1 MRRLLTTTSF
11 LILSLFV
18 SAQIQ
23 NQKDD
28 PQARVEFEF
37 MRTKNPVTNQ
47 IPAGIR
53 LKERA
58 LMDQR
63 QLDLKSSI
71 NPLALAPP
79 STTWENRGPYNV
91 GGRTRAL
98 AIDVTDATE
107 NTILAGGVSGG
118 LWKTTDGGT
127 SWAKMT
133 TKTDLQSITCIAQD
147 TTGGETQVWYYGTGE
162 WSGNSAGS
170 SGAPFRG
177 DGIFKSTDGGNTWS
191 LLPATS
197 TESPEVFDHVF
208 DYNHEI
214 LVNPTNGD
222 VLVANYGGIYRSTD
236 GGTSFSQALSGQGGW
251 SDIAVTST
259 GILYAVKNFEGPGVW
274 QSIDGGDNWTDIT
287 DVNHSFAAGERKEIA
302 IAPSNEDVIYVLGED
317 ATEAS
322 GHSLWKFDDATDT
335 WTDLSAN
342 IPQLG
347 GLTGD
352 FDSQGGYDLL
362 IKVKNDDPNF
372 VIIGGTNLFASSDG
386 FSTSTNTTWIGGYT
400 SDNDSYA
407 LYPNHHPD
415 QHSFIFLD
423 GVRAYSGN
431 DGGVQLTDDITAT
444 TVSWTP
450 LNNGY
455 LTAQIYA
462 VSAGPEDQLLIGL
475 QDNGTWFADNT
486 TTSMDDWVDA
496 WGGDGAYS
504 AINSDGTVRFL
515 SSQNANL
522 TIWNYSSAD
531 DPTAESAWFFKPPEP
546 GEGESN
552 TPNNYQ
558 TSLFITP
565 FYLDA
570 EDNNLFYLAGDAELW
585 VNTQA
590 TSTDNQNGAS
600 TGWKPIATGVSG
612 IVSEIGIGTNEVIYA
627 GTSSGNVVK
636 VTNASDSNPTVEDVT
651 GSNFPGGYISGVSV
665 NPVNNDRVL
674 VTFSNYEIPSVFY
687 TNDGGVTW
695 TDVSGNLEENADG
708 SGSGPSV
715 RIGRI
720 HGNDFKF
727 FVGTSTGLYSTDLL
741 DGTNTQWIRE
751 GEDDIGATVVE
762 HMITRLDGL
771 VVAATHGNGV
781 YSATVSFYDTDL
793 MAESIDDIEDG
804 VFAGSQTEI
813 KATVQNLGNL
823 SISDYDIILY
833 VDDELVVSDNVTE
846 TIDNLGSYQHTFSTT
861 YDFSTSGAYE
871 IRVEVSVSGDEDV
884 SNNDV
889 SLEVVSLAVPS
900 DINLSNNTI
909 AEMDAAGTLIG
920 TLEAVDEDDDTHT
933 FTLVTGEG
941 SDDNGDFV
949 ISGTELQSGAV
960 FDFET
965 KSVYTIRIQTE
976 DDDGNSFA
984 KSFEINISD
993 ITAVAEWEEAGV
1005 VVYPNPSKGRVTI
1018 EMINDYIGNV
1028 SVRIFGLDG
1037 TELLSQESYS
1047 KTSKSTRSLLDISNL
1062 DQGTYFVKFNFGG
1075 KEITSRLI
1083 KE

>member
-1 MRRLLTTTSF
+1 MRRLFTTTSF
-11 LILSLFV
+11 LILSLCV

-28 PQARVEFEF
+28 PQARMEFEF

-47 IPAGIR
+47 IPDGIKM
-53 LKERA
+53 KERA

-63 QLDLKSSI
+63 QQLFKSRI
-71 NPLALAPP
+71 DPLALAPP
-79 STTWENRGPYNV
+79 STTWENRGPFNV

-98 AIDVTDATE
+98 AIDLTDATE
-107 NTILAGGVSGG
+107 QTILAGGVSGG
-118 LWKTTDGGT
+118 LWRTTDGGT
-127 SWAKMT
+127 SWNKMT
-133 TKTDLQSITCIAQD
+133 TFTDLQSITCIAQD
-147 TTGGETQVWYYGTGE
+147 VQSTDGLVWYYGTGE
-162 WSGNSAGS
+162 WSGNSAGG
-170 SGAPFRG
+170 SGAPYRG
-177 DGIFKSTDGGNTWS
+177 DGVFKSTDGGSTWS
-191 LLPATS
+191 LLAVTS
-197 TESPEVFDHVF
+197 TESPESFDQDF

-214 LVNPTNGD
+214 VVNPTNGD
-222 VLVANYGGIYRSTD
+222 VIVANYGGIYRSTD
-236 GGTSFSQALSGQGGW
+236 GGASFSQVLTGQGGLT
-251 SDIAVTST
+251 DVAVTST
-259 GILYAVKNFEGPGVW
+259 GILYAVKNFEGAGVW
-274 QSIDGGDNWTDIT
+274 RSIDGGDNWTDIT
-287 DVNHSFAAGERKEIA
+287 HINHSFAPGERKEIA
-302 IAPSNEDVIYVLGED
+302 IAPSNEDIIYVLGED
-317 ATEAS
+317 ATETS
-322 GHSLWKFDDATDT
+322 EHSLWKFDDATDT

-362 IKVKNDDPNF
+362 IKVKNDDPDF

-386 FSTSTNTTWIGGYT
+386 FSSTSNTNWIGGYT
-400 SDNDSYA
+400 SSNDSYA
-407 LYPNHHPD
+407 LYLDHHPD

-423 GVRAYSGN
+423 GNRAYSGN
-431 DGGVQLTDDITAT
+431 DGGVQLTSDVTAS

-475 QDNGTWFADNT
+475 QDNGTWFADNS
-486 TTSMDDWVDA
+486 TTSTDEWTDA

-504 AINSDGTVRFL
+504 AINSDGTIRFL

-522 TIWNYSSAD
+522 TIWNFSSAD
-531 DPTAESAWFFKPPEP
+531 DPTATSAWFFKPPAP

-552 TPNNYQ
+552 TSDNYQ
-558 TSLFITP
+558 TGLFITP
-565 FYLDA
+565 FYLDPQN
-570 EDNNLFYLAGDAELW
+570 NNLFYLAGDFELW

-590 TSTDNQNGAS
+590 VSADNQNGAS
-600 TGWKPIATGVSG
+600 VGWKPIATGVAG
-612 IVSEIGIGTNEVIYA
+612 IVSEIGIGSDEVIYA

-636 VTNASDSNPTVEDVT
+636 VTNASDENPTIEDVT
-651 GSNFPGGYISGVSV
+651 GANFPGGYVSGISV
-665 NPVNNDRVL
+665 NPINNDRVL

-687 TNDGGVTW
+687 TNDGGISW
-695 TDVSGNLEENADG
+695 TDVSGNLEENMDG

-751 GEDDIGATVVE
+751 GEDEIGATVVE

-781 YSATVSFYDTDL
+781 YSATVPFFDTDL
-793 MAESIDDIEDG
+793 MAESIDELEDG
-804 VFAGSQTEI
+804 VFTESETVI

-823 SISDYDIILY
+823 SISDYDILLY
-833 VDDELVVSDNVTE
+833 VDNELVVTDNVTE
-846 TIDNLGSYQHTFSTT
+846 TIDNLSSYQHTFTTT

-871 IRVEVSVSGDEDV
+871 VRVEVSVSGDEDI
-884 SNNDV
+884 SNNEV

-900 DINLSNNTI
+900 DITLSNNTI

-920 TLEAVDEDDDTHT
+920 TLDAVDEDDDTHT
-933 FTLVTGEG
+933 FSLVSGDG
-941 SDDNGDFV
+941 SDDNDDFV
-949 ISGTELQSGAV
+949 ISGTELKSDAV

-965 KSVYTIRIQTE
+965 KAVYTIRIQTE
-976 DDDGNSFA
+976 DNDGNSFA
-984 KSFEINISD
+984 KSFEISISD
-993 ITAVAEWEEAGV
+993 VTAVAEWEEAGV
-1005 VVYPNPSKGRVTI
+1005 TVYPNPSKGRITV
-1018 EMINDYIGNV
+1018 EMINDYIGDV
-1028 SVRIFGLDG
+1028 SVKIFDLNGK
-1037 TELLSQESYS
+1037 EVLSQESYPKS
-1047 KTSKSTRSLLDISNL
+1047 SKSTRSLLDISNL
-1062 DQGTYFVKFNFGG
+1062 DHGTYFVKFNFGG
-1075 KEITSRLI
+1075 REITSRLI